1 VKGVKERVT
10 RGVGVFVGGKVNV
23 GIRVGVVDG
32 VSVGVRV
39 SVGPGVGVM
48 VGEGVG
54 VQVAIGEVG
63 VGSAVAT
70 EEISNVGG
78 GKGLTASTPNPTNA

>member
-1 VKGVKERVT
+1 VKGVAERVT

-63 VGSAVAT
+63 TGVQVG
-70 EEISNVGG
+70 NVKPPDADG